1 MIFSIDKWE
10 NNINKGDETLVKSD
24 EDVFN
29 NLKLLNGKT
38 ITQLVA
44 NGKNNALMIG
54 GGNDKFVV
62 TYIEGDN
69 EDFYNLINKDFP
81 NSEEEIEV
89 VTGGQAGLFP
99 KSIVVD
105 FNTTYFS
112 LLYFFNHQKRNPNME
127 WKND

>member
-10 NNINKGDETLVKSD
+10 NNINKGDETLIKSN

-44 NGKNNALMIG
+44 NGKDRALIIG

-62 TYIEGDN
+62 TYVEGDN
-69 EDFYNLINKDFP
+69 EDFYNLINSDFP
-81 NSEEEIEV
+81 ISDEEIEV
-89 VTGGQAGLFP
+89 VTGGQTGLFP
-99 KSIVVD
+99 RSIVVD
-105 FNTTYFS
+105 FNTAYLG
-112 LLYFFNHQKRNPNME
+112 LLYFFKHQQRDPSMK
-127 WKND
+127 WVND